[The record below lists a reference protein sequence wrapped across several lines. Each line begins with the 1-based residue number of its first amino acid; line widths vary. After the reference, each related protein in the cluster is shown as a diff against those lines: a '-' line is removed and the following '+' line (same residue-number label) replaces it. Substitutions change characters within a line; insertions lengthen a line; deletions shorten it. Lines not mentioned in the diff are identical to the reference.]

1 MTPEDRARFSV
12 TLAAPEGS
20 QMTAR
25 YESRQ
30 GSRLGPR
37 LLEML
42 RPPAPVIHNRAERRI
57 DWPVGGLVL
66 YVGGGGRSVPECI
79 NLDIGDFPGVD
90 LIGNVERLPFLESSI
105 DAVECDAVL
114 EHVEHPVQAVAEI
127 HRVLKPGGQVH
138 AVVPFC
144 HPVHAYPADYN
155 RWTLA
160 GLHSLFGSFEVLASG
175 IRSGPTAA
183 MLTLF
188 LDYVKLWMPGRQ
200 AQRAAYALA
209 GWLLFP
215 LRYLDLFLMR
225 QPRAEVLANHVYI
238 LARKKC

>member
-1 MTPEDRARFSV
+1 MTPEDRVKFSV
-12 TLAAPEGS
+12 TLAAPDGS

-30 GSRLGPR
+30 GPRLSSRLVE
-37 LLEML
+37 LL
-42 RPPAPVIHNRAERRI
+42 RPPAPVVHNSAERTI
-57 DWPVGGLVL
+57 DWPQGGSVL
-66 YVGGGGRSVPECI
+66 YVGGGGRQVPECI
-79 NLDIGDFPGVD
+79 NLDIGAFPGVD
-90 LIGNVERLPFLESSI
+90 VIGNIERLPFLESSV

-114 EHVEHPVQAVAEI
+114 EHVEHPTQAVGEI

-144 HPVHAYPADYN
+144 HPLHAYPSDYN

-160 GLHSLFGSFEVLASG
+160 GLHTLFGSFEVLASG
-175 IRSGPTAA
+175 VRSGPTAA
-183 MLTLF
+183 MLTLV

-200 AQRAAYALA
+200 MQRTAYALA

-215 LRYLDLFLMR
+215 LRYLDLILMR
-225 QPRAEVLANHVYI
+225 RQRAEVLANHFYI
-238 LARKKC
+238 LARKN